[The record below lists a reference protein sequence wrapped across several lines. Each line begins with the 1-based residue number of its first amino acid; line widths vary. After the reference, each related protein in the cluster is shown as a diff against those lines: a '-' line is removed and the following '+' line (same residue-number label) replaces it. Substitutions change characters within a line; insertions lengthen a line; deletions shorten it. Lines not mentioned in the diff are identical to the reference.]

1 MNAKEAKTQNAANS
15 KNLVNVEINDT
26 MSVRIYSKSRAKG
39 EVKFKKKRDSIT
51 FKTTE
56 AANAHI
62 NAMVDAGAKIRKVEV
77 INADGTFES
86 MKPTKVRI
94 TPTKEEKAIMKAER
108 QATREAKAAAKAE
121 AKAKA
126 KAEREVVKAEKAK
139 AKADAKAKEVKT
151 APKPKVAKNLAA
163 EALA

>member
-77 INADGTFES
+77 INADGTYET

-94 TPTKEEKAIMKAER
+94 TPTKEEKAQKKAER
-108 QATREAKAAAKAE
+108 QAEREAKAQAKAE
-121 AKAKA
+121 AKAQA
-126 KAEREVVKAEKAK
+126 KAEREAAKAEKAK
-139 AKADAKAKEVKT
+139 AKAKEVKT
-151 APKPKVAKNLAA
+151 EAKPKAKAPKNTAA

>member
-77 INADGTFES
+77 IYADGTYET

-94 TPTKEEKAIMKAER
+94 TPTKEEKAQKKAER
-108 QATREAKAAAKAE
+108 QAERE

-126 KAEREVVKAEKAK
+126 KAEAKAQAKAEREAAKAEKAK
-139 AKADAKAKEVKT
+139 AKAKEVKATATPNAKAK
-151 APKPKVAKNLAA
+151 APKNTAA

>member
-77 INADGTFES
+77 INADGTYET

-94 TPTKEEKAIMKAER
+94 TPTKEEKAQKKAN
-108 QATREAKAAAKAE
+108 KL
-121 AKAKA
+121 
-126 KAEREVVKAEKAK
+126 
-139 AKADAKAKEVKT
+139 D
-151 APKPKVAKNLAA
+151 
-163 EALA
+163 

>member
-77 INADGTFES
+77 INADGTYET

-94 TPTKEEKAIMKAER
+94 TPTKEEKAQKKAER
-108 QATREAKAAAKAE
+108 QAERE

-126 KAEREVVKAEKAK
+126 KAEAKAQAKAEREAAKAEKAK
-139 AKADAKAKEVKT
+139 AKAKEVKAT
-151 APKPKVAKNLAA
+151 ATPKAKAPKNTAA